1 MEILIPRQQMHPQHA
16 PYPPENASLGGVPN
30 VHTDIPITAVFLF
43 LFILGAIAHMTILQL
58 NNKRGHKFIMSGM
71 MFGFCMARVT
81 TCVMRI
87 VWATRP
93 RHIPIAIA
101 ANIFV
106 AAGVVLLFVVNLIFT
121 QRIIRAA
128 HPHGGWHPFFKWF
141 FRGIYIV
148 IIISLIMLITANV
161 QSFYS
166 LNKNTKRIDH
176 DIILYGQTFYTI
188 ISFLPF
194 PMVLIGLVIP
204 RKTRVEKFGIGRF
217 RTKIIV
223 LLSAAFLLCLGAAF
237 RVGTN
242 YKTPRPVNDPPKYFN
257 KACFYIFNFTVEY
270 IVIVLYVVV
279 RVDLRFH
286 VPNGSKQA
294 GDYSGINGLPKKEA
308 DVASN
313 SGKVSNGER
322 GSIGERLSESAR
334 NSITTKLP
342 NAARI
347 MSEEEVF
354 DDVSEPPMHESW
366 TPRTGSS
373 HELQVSENTGIQRG
387 QLFGI
392 SVNGGTES
400 RRGTY
405 YESQLV

>member
-1 MEILIPRQQMHPQHA
+1 
-16 PYPPENASLGGVPN
+16 
-30 VHTDIPITAVFLF
+30 
-43 LFILGAIAHMTILQL
+43 
-58 NNKRGHKFIMSGM
+58 

-93 RHIPIAIA
+93 KHIPIAIA
-101 ANIFV
+101 AQIFV

-128 HPHGGWHPFFKWF
+128 HPHGGWHPFFAWF
-141 FRGIYIV
+141 FRGIYIL
-148 IIISLIMLITANV
+148 IIITLIMLITGNV
-161 QSFYS
+161 QSFYT
-166 LNKNTKRIDH
+166 LNKNTKRIDR

-194 PMVLIGLVIP
+194 PMVIIGLVIP
-204 RKTRVEKFGIGRF
+204 RKTRVEKFGIGHF

-242 YKTPRPVNDPPKYFN
+242 YKTPRPISEHPKYFN

-270 IVIVLYVVV
+270 IVIVLYVIV

-286 VPNGSKQA
+286 VPNGAKQA
-294 GDYSGINGLPKKEA
+294 GDYSGINAMRNKEV
-308 DVASN
+308 DIASN

-322 GSIGERLSESAR
+322 LSNVESKR
-334 NSITTKLP
+334 NSVRESIIGKFP
-342 NAARI
+342 KAARI

-366 TPRTGSS
+366 TPATGSS
-373 HELQVSENTGIQRG
+373 HELQVSENAGIQRG

-392 SVNGGTES
+392 SVGGTES